1 MVQEKYKHNIYPNL
15 SKGHAPPP
23 GQLTEQRTHVFT
35 AVTMAGLQQG
45 GYYQHDQHDDD
56 KLIPLLINKGHHD
69 QNFRPMQN
77 SGKSAGNEVKI
88 WTPTATLYIHSQF
101 SSR

>member
-1 MVQEKYKHNIYPNL
+1 MQEKYKHRIYPNLSKGHAPPPEIYPNL

-45 GYYQHDQHDDD
+45 ENCADNVDDD
-56 KLIPLLINKGHHD
+56 DIKDDCDEGFDGDDKQSPW
-69 QNFRPMQN
+69 PAP
-77 SGKSAGNEVKI
+77 AG
-88 WTPTATLYIHSQF
+88 
-101 SSR
+101 